1 MNLKELKFYALN
13 IYDLKI
19 TWLKQNN
26 SFYIRFY
33 LKSALKKKD
42 FFVYELKIEFK
53 TNFIS
58 NPDQ

>member
-19 TWLKQNN
+19 TRLKQNN
-26 SFYIRFY
+26 LHSFLFKICF
-33 LKSALKKKD
+33 KKKD

>member
-19 TWLKQNN
+19 TRLKQNN

-33 LKSALKKKD
+33 LKSALKKD

>member
-19 TWLKQNN
+19 TRLKQKN

-33 LKSALKKKD
+33 LKSAFKKKI
-42 FFVYELKIEFK
+42 FLFM
-53 TNFIS
+53 S
-58 NPDQ
+58 

>member
-19 TWLKQNN
+19 TRLKQNN

-33 LKSALKKKD
+33 LKSALKKKI
-42 FFVYELKIEFK
+42 FLFM
-53 TNFIS
+53 S
-58 NPDQ
+58 